1 MFEDIFHRRKLN
13 IEKLQSFGF
22 EMRDSSFEYTVPIMN
37 ETFLLTVL
45 VMENGSVDTQLIEKE
60 TNEPYVLYKTGAA
73 GSFVGEVRTEIES
86 VLSEIADQCFD
97 FSVFKN
103 DQTLAVIDYVCDIY
117 GDELEYLWE
126 KFPDNAVWRRK
137 DNQKWYGA
145 VLTVSGRKLGLPTE
159 KNLEIIDLRL
169 EKELMVQTIDNVR
182 YFPGWHM
189 NKKNWYTIILDGR
202 IQTEEVCTRIDESYR
217 LAKK

>member
-1 MFEDIFHRRKLN
+1 MFEDIFHRRKFN

-22 EMRDSSFEYTVPIMN
+22 EVRDGHWEYTAPIMN

-45 VMENGSVDTQLIEKE
+45 VMKNGNVDTRLVEKE
-60 TNEPYVLYKTGAA
+60 TDEPYVLYKTNAA
-73 GSFVGEVRTEIES
+73 GSFVGEVRTEIEG

-97 FSVFKN
+97 FSVFKTE
-103 DQTLAVIDYVCDIY
+103 QALEVIDYVRDTY
-117 GDELEYLWE
+117 GDELEYLWK

-145 VLTVSGRKLGLPTE
+145 ILTVSGRKLGLPTDE
-159 KNLEIIDLRL
+159 ILEMIDLRF
-169 EKELMVQTIDNVR
+169 EKELMKQTVDNICF
-182 YFPGWHM
+182 FPGWHM

-202 IQTEEVCTRIDESYR
+202 VPTEEICARIDESCR